1 MLLNKVVLSMVSP
14 YLDTLNHVKL
24 TGTCKRMQAIALEQL
39 TRVKIPQ
46 SSRHHITNLWLHN
59 IVQKCPNL
67 RQLVL
72 EYCREVTDKGLE
84 FVGKGCPQLQ
94 SLNVNHCEKV
104 TDKGL
109 EFVRKRCPFVEISK

>member
-1 MLLNKVVLSMVSP
+1 MVSP
-14 YLDTLNHVKL
+14 YLDTANHVKL

-39 TRVKIPQ
+39 TRVEIPQ
-46 SSRHHITNLWLHN
+46 SSRHHITNSWLHN

-72 EYCREVTDKGLE
+72 EDCFKVTDKGLE

-94 SLNVNHCEKV
+94 SLKVGGLGSKV
-104 TDKGL
+104 TEKGL
-109 EFVRKRCPFVEISK
+109 EFVRKRCPFVDIER

>member
-1 MLLNKVVLSMVSP
+1 MVSP
-14 YLDTLNHVKL
+14 YLDTANHVKL

-39 TRVKIPQ
+39 TRVEIPK
-46 SSRHHITNLWLHN
+46 SSRHHITDSRLHN

-72 EYCREVTDKGLE
+72 ELCDEVTDKGLE

-94 SLNVNHCEKV
+94 RLTVYGCDKV
-104 TDKGL
+104 TDRGL
-109 EFVRKRCPFVEISK
+109 EFVRKRCPCVKIYT